1 VRYRPGVTRWVPLLS
16 VVLGCGSKPPP
27 TTWVEE
33 DTLGGSHASET
44 ETGATEA
51 PISAEVAAQARAI
64 DLGTLDA
71 AKIDSLD
78 EPTVLALLERAGDA
92 APAAR
97 LALRAARLAH
107 HRGDAAIARAR
118 IARAAG
124 AADEPSVHAEL
135 AKLAAEVATPAVDAK
150 VIAVLLPLSGRFSP
164 IGSEL
169 RAAIQLAP
177 PNGTK
182 WLFLDTRGEPAGAA
196 AAVETAV
203 AKGAIGI
210 LGPVGEREAV
220 AAARAAALR
229 KIPIALLAPADGADP
244 TAGVFRMIDSPGDEA
259 RFVARIALEDN
270 FPTVAVF
277 APRDDIG
284 AETAEAFVTE
294 AKRLGLAV
302 NAQGTYDPTGG
313 KLEPDVKAFLNLVP
327 AQNPRLAEHLGRHGK
342 KGWTTFS
349 PDVNYSLLYIPDR
362 YDRAALVAAFLPY
375 FNVELRTTEFPDQAM
390 LKRKH
395 GGHVPQVVQLIGG
408 AGWHHA
414 SLPVRGGTPIQGAL
428 IVDTFLGE
436 LGADAGAQFA
446 AEFSQRTKRSP
457 SSAAAQAHDAALV
470 MVSARKEAAS
480 SSDPRAAFRA
490 ALGRA
495 KLPDGACGPA
505 AMGAD
510 GELAREPIVLEVQG
524 DQFLV
529 AP

>member
-1 VRYRPGVTRWVPLLS
+1 MRYRSGVSRSVALLS
-16 VVLGCGSKPPP
+16 IVLGCGSKPPAAS
-27 TTWVEE
+27 WIEQ
-33 DTLGGSHASET
+33 DTLGGSHASPVAEENET
-44 ETGATEA
+44 
-51 PISAEVAAQARAI
+51 PISAETAAVAATI
-64 DLGTLDA
+64 DLGKLDA
-71 AKIDSLD
+71 AKIDALD

-107 HRGDAAIARAR
+107 HRGDGAIARAR
-118 IARAAG
+118 IARAAA
-124 AADEPSVHAEL
+124 AADEPSVHGEL
-135 AKLAAEVATPAVDAK
+135 GKLAAELATPAVDAK
-150 VIAVLLPLSGRFSP
+150 TIAVLLPLTGRFSP
-164 IGSEL
+164 IGNEL

-182 WLFLDTRGEPAGAA
+182 WLFLDTRGEPAGAV
-196 AAVETAV
+196 AAVEMAV
-203 AKGAIGI
+203 TKGAIGI

-220 AAARAAALR
+220 AAARVAALR
-229 KIPIALLAPADGADP
+229 RIPIALLAPADGADP
-244 TAGVFRMIDSPGDEA
+244 AAGVFRMIDSPGDEA

-277 APRDDIG
+277 SPRDDIG
-284 AETAEAFVTE
+284 AETADAFVAE
-294 AKRLGLAV
+294 AKRLGLSV
-302 NAQGTYDPTGG
+302 NHQGTYDPTGG
-313 KLEPDVKAFLNLVP
+313 NLEPDVKAFLNLVP

-342 KGWTTFS
+342 KGWSTFS

-395 GGHVPQVVQLIGG
+395 GGHVPQVVQLVGG
-408 AGWHHA
+408 AGWHHPT
-414 SLPVRGGTPIQGAL
+414 LPVRGGTPIQGAL

-446 AEFSQRTKRSP
+446 AAFSQRTKRTP

-470 MVSARKEAAS
+470 IANARREAAS
-480 SSDPRAAFRA
+480 SSDPRAALRA
-490 ALGRA
+490 ALSRA
-495 KLPDGACGPA
+495 KLDDGACGPA
-505 AMGAD
+505 TMAAD

>member
-1 VRYRPGVTRWVPLLS
+1 MRRLLLLIA
-16 VVLGCGSKPPP
+16 LGCGSKPPP
-27 TTWVEE
+27 ASWVEQ
-33 DTLGGSHASET
+33 DTLGTSRASPAPDPDGAET
-44 ETGATEA
+44 PITAEA
-51 PISAEVAAQARAI
+51 AAQAATI
-64 DLGTLDA
+64 DLGKLDA
-71 AKIDSLD
+71 AKIDALD
-78 EPTVLALLERAGDA
+78 EATVLALLERAGDN

-118 IARAAG
+118 IARASS
-124 AADEPSVHAEL
+124 AADEPTVHGELVKLGAEL
-135 AKLAAEVATPAVDAK
+135 AAQVVDAK
-150 VIAVLLPLSGRFSP
+150 TIAVLLPLSGRFSP

-177 PNGTK
+177 AAGTK
-182 WLFLDTRGEPAGAA
+182 WLFLDTRGEPAGAV

-210 LGPVGEREAV
+210 LGPVGEKEAV

-229 KIPIALLAPADGADP
+229 RIPIALLAPADGADP
-244 TAGVFRMIDSPGDEA
+244 AAGVFRLIDSPADEA
-259 RFVARIALEDN
+259 RFVARIAHEDN

-284 AETAEAFVTE
+284 AETAEAFVAE

-313 KLEPDVKAFLNLVP
+313 NLEPDLKAFLNLVP
-327 AQNPRLAEHLGRHGK
+327 AQNPKLAEHLGRHGK
-342 KGWTTFS
+342 KGWSTFS
-349 PDVNYSLLYIPDR
+349 PDINYSLLYIPDR

-375 FNVELRTTEFPDQAM
+375 YNVELRTTEFPDQAM

-395 GGHVPQVVQLIGG
+395 GGQVPQVVQLVGG
-408 AGWHHA
+408 AGWHHPT
-414 SLPVRGGTPIQGAL
+414 LPIRGGAPLQGAL
-428 IVDTFLGE
+428 IVDTFLGD
-436 LGADAGAQFA
+436 LGGDAGAQFA

-457 SSAAAQAHDAALV
+457 SSAAAQTHDAAIV
-470 MVSARKEAAS
+470 MANARREAAS
-480 SSDPRAAFRA
+480 SSDPRN
-490 ALGRA
+490 ALRGVLARA
-495 KLPDGACGPA
+495 KLDDGACGPA
-505 AMGAD
+505 AMGPD
-510 GELAREPIVLEVQG
+510 GELAREPVVLEVQG